1 MKSFFLLFCLFPLF
15 LSCGLFDLRDPEE
28 PSFSRSSFVEPFS
41 AADVPDNLSF
51 AFADGNLENFR
62 KCLVNIT
69 SSENY
74 VFYPSPELQ
83 NEIPVLDS
91 DDEQNAFT
99 NLKSDLLP
107 KERITV
113 QWSGVNLTNQID
125 SAEWKAD
132 YKLLIPRT
140 STDYPSFI
148 EGKIILT
155 IKKAPN
161 GLWFISRWRDY
172 SLNGEYCWSD
182 LKWRFLN

>member
-1 MKSFFLLFCLFPLF
+1 MKLF
-15 LSCGLFDLRDPEE
+15 LSCVIIVLGFSSCGLFDIRNPDE

-41 AADVPDNLSF
+41 PSDVPDNLGF
-51 AFADGNLENFR
+51 AFSDGSSENFR
-62 KCLVNIT
+62 KCLTNPT
-69 SSENY
+69 SAETF

-83 NEIPVLDS
+83 NQIPLLDS
-91 DDEQNAFT
+91 DDELNSFN

-113 QWSGVNLTNQID
+113 QWGSVSLSNQID

-161 GLWFISRWRDY
+161 GLWFISRWRDF
-172 SLNGEYCWSD
+172 SLNGDYCWSD